1 MSEILHF
8 AWRNLLRYRRRTLLT
23 GSLIALSVVAVL
35 QFVSLSGSFKN
46 LMIGQMTDS
55 MLGHL
60 QVHRRGY
67 VASIDNSPLN
77 LNLQPNAVTRVEAA
91 LKAVPEVVAW
101 SPRVKLAAG
110 FSNFQET
117 TSIKLNGID
126 PGQEALTTPG
136 LAKRVTAGD
145 VSKGLVA
152 RGEILIPDLLAR
164 GMKVNVGDTAV
175 LIATNRDGSVNGKT
189 FLVRGVLEGITGPGG
204 RDGYLHIDDARELL
218 RMDKPE
224 VSEIAVRLGSLDQLD
239 RASAAIRTALE
250 DVKAKDGKPALEVH
264 TWEALSPFS
273 NIAKMIDL
281 MTVSIKVMLVAIVL
295 ISIMNVMVMA
305 VYERIREIG
314 TLAALGTQPGQIL
327 SLFLAESVLLGLV
340 GIAIGTAI
348 SVAAVVVMNVR
359 TVSFAFGRQENLA
372 LAPTLSVGEI
382 VTVGAMVLAMA
393 VLAGLHPAWKASR
406 MDPIKAL
413 RHV

>member
-1 MSEILHF
+1 MAKILHF

-35 QFVSLSGSFKN
+35 LFVSLSGSFKN

-67 VASIDNSPLN
+67 VASIDNLPLN
-77 LNLQPNAVTRVEAA
+77 LNLQPGAVTRVEAA
-91 LKAVPEVVAW
+91 LKGVPGVVAW
-101 SPRVKLAAG
+101 SPRVKLGAG
-110 FSNFQET
+110 FTNFQET
-117 TSIKLNGID
+117 TSIRLNGID
-126 PGQEALTTPG
+126 PEKEASTTPA
-136 LAKRVTAGD
+136 LAKRVSAGD

-152 RGEILIPDLLAR
+152 RGEVLIPDLLAR
-164 GMKVNVGDTAV
+164 GMKVSVGDTAV

-189 FLVRGVLEGITGPGG
+189 FVVRGVLEGITGPGG

-218 RMDKPE
+218 RMDQPE
-224 VSEIAVRLGSLDQLD
+224 VSEIVVRLGSLDQLD
-239 RASAAIRTALE
+239 RATAAIRSALD
-250 DVKAKDGKPALEVH
+250 DVKAKDGRPALEVH

-273 NIAKMIDL
+273 NIARMIDL

-314 TLAALGTQPGQIL
+314 TLAALGTRPGQIL

-340 GIAIGTAI
+340 GIAVGAAI
-348 SVAAVVVMNVR
+348 SVAAVAVMNVR
-359 TVSFAFGRQENLA
+359 TVSFAFGRRENLA
-372 LAPTLSVGEI
+372 LRRRSVGEI
-382 VTVGAMVLAMA
+382 ATVGAMVLAMA

>member
-1 MSEILHF
+1 MTKIIKL

-35 QFVSLSGSFKN
+35 LFVSLSGSFKN

-77 LNLQPNAVTRVEAA
+77 LNLQPTAVTRVEAA
-91 LKAVPEVVAW
+91 LKGVPDVVAW
-101 SPRVKLAAG
+101 SSRVKLAAG

-126 PGQEALTTPG
+126 PEREALTTPG
-136 LAKRVTAGD
+136 LAKRVLAGD
-145 VSKGLVA
+145 VSTGLVA
-152 RGEILIPDLLAR
+152 RGEMLIPELLAK

-224 VSEIAVRLGSLDQLD
+224 VSEIAVRLSDFGKLD
-239 RASAAIRTALE
+239 RATAAIRTAL
-250 DVKAKDGKPALEVH
+250 DDIKAKDGKPAIEVH

-273 NIAKMIDL
+273 SIAKMIDL
-281 MTVSIKVMLVAIVL
+281 MTLSIKVMLVAIVL

-327 SLFLAESVLLGLV
+327 SLFLAESVFLGLV
-340 GIAIGTAI
+340 GIAVGTAI
-348 SVAAVVVMNVR
+348 SVAAVMVMNAR
-359 TVSFAFGRQENLA
+359 TVSFAFGRQESLA
-372 LAPTLSVGEI
+372 LAPTLGAGEI
-382 VTVGAMVLAMA
+382 LTVGAMVLAMA

>member
-1 MSEILHF
+1 MNKIIHF

-35 QFVSLSGSFKN
+35 LFSSLAGSFKN

-67 VASIDNSPLN
+67 VASIDNLPLN
-77 LNLQPNAVTRVEAA
+77 LNLQPNAVTRIETA

-101 SPRVKLAAG
+101 SPRVKLGAG

-117 TSIKLNGID
+117 TSIRLNGID

-136 LAKRVTAGD
+136 LAKRVTSGD

-152 RGEILIPDLLAR
+152 RGEILIPDLLAK

-189 FLVRGVLEGITGPGG
+189 FVVRGILEGVTGPGG

-224 VSEIAVRLGSLDQLD
+224 VSEIAIRLGNLDQLD
-239 RASAAIRTALE
+239 RATGAIRAAVD

-273 NIAKMIDL
+273 AIAKMIDL
-281 MTVSIKVMLVAIVL
+281 MTLAIKVMLVAIVL

-314 TLAALGTQPGQIL
+314 TLAAVGTQPRQIL

-359 TVSFAFGRQENLA
+359 TVSFAFGRQESLA

-382 VTVGAMVLAMA
+382 ATVGAMVLAMA